1 MTSEHIWVWLQ
12 TKGKVFKVISDP
24 EKGIIEVI
32 NEKGEIL
39 IRKTNLSKRQVETVE
54 KNFLF
59 QIAKRSNDRGQTQ
72 TGEKRDA
79 FDPMISNKTIVLLFF
94 IISNLVERI
103 VLLQENK
110 KLISI
115 KYVSYVDTDAKKDY
129 DCG

>member
-12 TKGKVFKVISDP
+12 TKGKIFKVISDP

-59 QIAKRSNDRGQTQ
+59 QIAKRLNGREQAQTS
-72 TGEKRDA
+72 EKRDA
-79 FDPMISNKTIVLLFF
+79 FDPMIS
-94 IISNLVERI
+94 
-103 VLLQENK
+103 
-110 KLISI
+110 
-115 KYVSYVDTDAKKDY
+115 
-129 DCG
+129 